1 MKPGDIIIID
11 DLVMEVTQKQL
22 DAMVKFTEEIKK
34 LIEKDGIIKMY
45 YGTFRVGED
54 LYGKIK

>member
-1 MKPGDIIIID
+1 
-11 DLVMEVTQKQL
+11 MEVTQKQL